1 MVLGAVW
8 REAVLTEYF
17 GASRYIQ
24 RGEARVLLVF
34 AIILAALLFYHDAFD
49 VFAEFVEQ
57 HEEWQLDELVSVVFI
72 GSFASIVLLFRRSR
86 EMGREIN
93 RREEAEATALTL
105 ARHDPLTGLPNRR
118 QFNEELA
125 GVLTG
130 IQNSGNECA
139 VFLIDLDRFK
149 TVNDLHGHA
158 VGDALLVEVAAR
170 LKSICKSGTSIA
182 RLGGD
187 EFVCIH
193 RYAPGSEAPAR
204 LAASIIRTLGEPFD
218 IGGVQ
223 LEAKATVGI
232 ARCPID
238 ATAPTDLLR
247 AADVAMYEGKG
258 NGKGVYRF
266 FHAEM
271 DARLRDRSALEN
283 DLRAAVEQGQLR
295 PYFQPIVA
303 LDGNEISG
311 FEALARWDHPTR
323 GLLMPDL
330 FIPVAEDL
338 GIIDLLTYRILR
350 ESCLASR
357 DWPPHM
363 SLSVNISPMQL
374 KDPWLSSRILAILAE
389 THFSP
394 GRLIIEVTEKAIIDD
409 MSAAAEVFTSLQKA
423 GIRIALDDFGM
434 GYSSLYHLRQ
444 LRFDH
449 LKIDSSFVLS
459 MESSESEKIVRAI
472 TGLGRSLG
480 MTVTAEG
487 VETNIS
493 MDALR
498 DCGCEQAQGY
508 LLGAPIAA
516 EETARLFDVAA
527 SKPLRKIA

>member
-1 MVLGAVW
+1 MQ
-8 REAVLTEYF
+8 YF
-17 GASRYIQ
+17 GKSRLIQ
-24 RGEARVLLVF
+24 QGEAGVVLLL
-34 AIILAALLFYHDAFD
+34 ASILAGLFLYIDAFEL
-49 VFAEFVEQ
+49 FADFVERQ
-57 HEEWQLDELVSVVFI
+57 ENWQLDELAAVVLV
-72 GSFASIVLLFRRSR
+72 GSWASIVLLFRRSR
-86 EMGREIN
+86 EMKREID
-93 RREEAEATALTL
+93 RREEAEAQANKL

-118 QFNEELA
+118 QFNEELTSMLA
-125 GVLTG
+125 S
-130 IQNSGNECA
+130 IKNSAYECA

-149 TVNDLHGHA
+149 SVNDVHGHG
-158 VGDALLVEVAAR
+158 VGDELLVEVAAR
-170 LKSICKSGTSIA
+170 LKNVCRSGTSIA

-187 EFVCIH
+187 EFVCILQY
-193 RYAPGSEAPAR
+193 RVGSEAPAR
-204 LAASIIRTLGEPFD
+204 LAGRIIHTLSETFD
-218 IGGVQ
+218 IAGVQ
-223 LEAKATVGI
+223 LDAKATVGI

-238 ATAPTDLLR
+238 ATTPTDLLR

-258 NGKGVYRF
+258 SGKGMYRF

-271 DARLRDRSALEN
+271 DARLRERAALES
-283 DLRAAVEQGQLR
+283 DLRAAIEHGQLR
-295 PYFQPIVA
+295 PFFQPIIA
-303 LDGNEISG
+303 LDGNRISG

-323 GLLMPDL
+323 GRIMPDV

-357 DWPPHM
+357 DWPPHT

-374 KDPWLSSRILAILAE
+374 KDPWLSSRILAILTE

-394 GRLIIEVTEKAIIDD
+394 GRLIVEVTEKAIIDD
-409 MSAAAEVFTSLQKA
+409 MSAAGEVFTSLQNA

-434 GYSSLYHLRQ
+434 GYLSLYHLRQ

-459 MESSESEKIVRAI
+459 MESAESEKIVRAL

-487 VETNIS
+487 VETPGS
-493 MDALR
+493 MDTLR

-508 LLGAPIAA
+508 LLGAPIDAA
-516 EETARLFDVAA
+516 GTALLFESPGATAVRNSA
-527 SKPLRKIA
+527 